1 MWLKIIIISTIVL
14 GIALIINRVVVKKLP
29 IKAREVI
36 LMVLLAVCVVL
47 VITNIWLLITSFYE
61 QVGIGASIFSL
72 IISLFISAEIGY
84 DFYRLKKENVK
95 K

>member
-1 MWLKIIIISTIVL
+1 MWLKIIIISTIVF